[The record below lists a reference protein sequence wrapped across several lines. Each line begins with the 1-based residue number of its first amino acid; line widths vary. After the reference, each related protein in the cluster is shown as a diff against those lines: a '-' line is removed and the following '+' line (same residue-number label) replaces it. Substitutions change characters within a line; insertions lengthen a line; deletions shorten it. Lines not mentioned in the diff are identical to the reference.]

1 MGLQWIDD
9 ETINYFHKQTTDR
22 NFIGPDERVRASLGN
37 PSSQDWTL
45 TATMSDIIFVTIE
58 TMQVPTSPNLLKRL

>member
-37 PSSQDWTL
+37 PSPPPPSL
-45 TATMSDIIFVTIE
+45 TIG
-58 TMQVPTSPNLLKRL
+58 L